1 MSSAML
7 SVNHLACLADGLYQI
22 LKYTDKTFLTENEQE
37 ELLYKFSKGKEL
49 TASQIFQKL
58 YKLNKKAFKA
68 RYSSLLD
75 DKEDLKN
82 NKAIPEFPLTH
93 DTLITIPKPDI
104 SQSKSEKLI
113 IDKSFAHFSN
123 ALNCYLYQIS
133 GMGIEEK
140 KTNVLLQKLHNNLER
155 KLTVE
160 NIKLNPDE
168 QKWFL

>member
-1 MSSAML
+1 MSSAIL

-22 LKYTDKTFLTENEQE
+22 LKYTNKAFLTENEQQ
-37 ELLYKFSKGKEL
+37 ELIYRFSKGKNL
-49 TASQIFQKL
+49 TTDQIFQKL
-58 YKLNKKAFKA
+58 YKLNKKAFET
-68 RYSSLLD
+68 RYSGLLD
-75 DKEDLKN
+75 DEEYIKN
-82 NKAIPEFPLTH
+82 NKVIPEYPLTH
-93 DTLITIPKPDI
+93 DTLITIPKLDI

-113 IDKSFAHFSN
+113 IDKSFARFSN
-123 ALNCYLYQIS
+123 TLSCYLYQIS